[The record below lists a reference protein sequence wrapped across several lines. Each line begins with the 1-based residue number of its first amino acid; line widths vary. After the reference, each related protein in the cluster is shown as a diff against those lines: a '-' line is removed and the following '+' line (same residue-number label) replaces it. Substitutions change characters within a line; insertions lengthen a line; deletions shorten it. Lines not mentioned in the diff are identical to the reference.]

1 MGKETGDEKQFSEK
15 IDRLLAGEEV
25 ETGEDINED
34 YRTAIN
40 FARKLVGSRI
50 DPSPEFKDQ
59 LKQRLLLELTKQEVE
74 ARQKEK
80 VNWFRE
86 GLTRLVPQSPVW
98 RSAAA
103 MLVVMLVAVG
113 VLWRTG
119 VFTPSAML
127 TGPGGETVVEDE
139 GTAPVS
145 SPEMAAEAPRIG
157 EGIESAA
164 QILLEVAVVPPE
176 MVVSPP
182 GGKTEIELLFQN
194 ISSESLTVAPFP
206 PAIQVV
212 HSRTGELV
220 RSFPEGD
227 ERLELAP
234 AEWLSYTLVWDQ
246 EDNNGEPVAPG
257 WYSVTAGD
265 VTLYQVTEPTEVHQS
280 LFLTYL
286 LIQFPQ
292 GAMERVI
299 EPNQTLPA
307 NDLSI
312 TLERVELSAE
322 RVVFIAFFTPADY
335 SLPEESQGQKPE
347 WVVPTSAQYT
357 VNGVIR
363 DAGYAEVQYLD
374 EGIRLIWGQYQ
385 PYLDPLPSD
394 AWDLVFIVG
403 NDWPMPWEF
412 TVPLQD

>member
-25 ETGEDINED
+25 ETGEDMNED

-40 FARKLVGSRI
+40 FARKLVESRI

-59 LKQRLLLELTKQEVE
+59 LKQRLLLELTRQEV
-74 ARQKEK
+74 AAPQKEK

-86 GLTRLVPQSPVW
+86 GLARLVPQGPVW
-98 RSAAA
+98 RTAAA

-119 VFTPSAML
+119 VFAPSPML
-127 TGPGGETVVEDE
+127 TGPEGETV
-139 GTAPVS
+139 
-145 SPEMAAEAPRIG
+145 PEMAADVPRIG
-157 EGIESAA
+157 GGIESAA
-164 QILLEVAVVPPE
+164 QILLEVAIVSPE
-176 MVVSPP
+176 IVVSLP
-182 GGKTEIELLFQN
+182 GGKTEIELVFRN
-194 ISSESLTVAPFP
+194 ISPESITIDPFP

-212 HSRTGELV
+212 RSSTGELI

-227 ERLELAP
+227 VRLELVP
-234 AEWLSYTLVWDQ
+234 SEGLSYTLVWDQ
-246 EDNNGEPVAPG
+246 ADNSGEPVAPG

-265 VTLYQVTEPTEVHQS
+265 VTLFPTTEPTEIHQS

-292 GAMERVI
+292 GAMEKVI
-299 EPNQTLPA
+299 ELNQTQAA

-312 TLERVELSAE
+312 TLERVELSTE
-322 RVVFIAFFTPADY
+322 RVVFFTLFTPDGY
-335 SLPEESQGQKPE
+335 SLPEESRGQKPE
-347 WVVPTSAQYT
+347 WVLPVSARYT
-357 VNGVIR
+357 VDGVTR

-374 EGIRLIWGQYQ
+374 EGIRLIWGQYR

-394 AWDLVFIVG
+394 ARDLVFIIG
-403 NDWPMPWEF
+403 NGWPMPWEF
-412 TVPLQD
+412 LIPLQD